1 MARERVLIVD
11 DEVEG
16 RTLIREFLEIAGY
29 EPAEAVDGTE
39 GLAKAEALRP
49 DVILLDVRMPGLD
62 GYEVCQG
69 LKENPETTHIPVIF
83 VTAVEDAALNRLAY
97 QAGAAACLTKPFR
110 REALVAVIEAALA
123 NAERQGKPKPKDG
136 ANGL

>member
-1 MARERVLIVD
+1 MAKKRVLIVD
-11 DEVEG
+11 DEVES
-16 RTLIREFLEIAGY
+16 RTLIREFLDMPGY
-29 EPAEAVDGTE
+29 ELAEAADGIE
-39 GLAKAEALRP
+39 CLAKAEDLHP

-97 QAGAAACLTKPFR
+97 QAGAAACITKPFR

-123 NAERQGKPKPKDG
+123 NAERQGKPKPQDG
-136 ANGL
+136 ADGH